1 MRRPFLWALLAVA
14 AGAVLLGRPSN
25 PAAPLS
31 SRPPG
36 GAALSAPTPRTSGP
50 IALPQAPRR
59 NVFRYQD
66 QEATTLAAGWPLA
79 PVATSLPPALLP
91 SPPPPVRLVGILKR
105 GDRTCAA
112 LWIAGEVVVLA
123 VGEEA
128 EGYRLLGLSE
138 ADGVQLRGLSGEV
151 LTLGPPGE

>member
-1 MRRPFLWALLAVA
+1 MRRSFLWALLAVA
-14 AGAVLLGRPSN
+14 AVAVLLGRPSN
-25 PAAPLS
+25 PAAPLPS
-31 SRPPG
+31 QALGR
-36 GAALSAPTPRTSGP
+36 AALSGPTPRTSGP

-66 QEATTLAAGWPLA
+66 DDATTPGLPVA

-91 SPPPPVRLVGILKR
+91 SPPPTVRLVGFVER
-105 GDRTCAA
+105 GNRPCAA

-128 EGYRLLGLSE
+128 EGYRLLDLSASE
-138 ADGVQLRGLSGEV
+138 GVQLRAPSGEV
-151 LTLGPPGE
+151 LRLGPPVE